1 MKFLNLFAIEQ
12 LILGMVIALTIS
24 SKAEAQPP
32 ANGLTVAFD
41 KSTPNPDALAAYK
54 KFWDA
59 FTLYEKKKNNTQSEE
74 RQKTR
79 ETLNTAADA
88 AEFAGNEQRLAAL
101 QESAKKYRENLASTP
116 RSNHRP
122 FVLINMAQVLSELSF
137 FQSKAGAQEA
147 QDHQKN
153 AILALE
159 EIERDFPTFQHM
171 SEALYLKAALLEA
184 QNNSQAASGIW
195 AKLAN
200 SGSDRFAFHACLV
213 LGDRD
218 FEKADLDGALNYYTR
233 AKSMLSKLATEE
245 KPLDHIRVYYRLAW
259 AQFKRANHSGVL
271 ASIREILK
279 PGTLARSP
287 RNKEKIFSD
296 LSDLAASSLFSINKT
311 EISKD
316 FLHANTT
323 RQISAKTAVS
333 LMTHYLDSNL
343 ATLGLEIGEL
353 ASQEFALEPEYPDI
367 LQTKA
372 KCEAAAGRLSQRQ
385 ETLEKL
391 GMLLPES
398 SLWRQH
404 NSNNT
409 ALVDHMTTLAR
420 SASESVASQYYQQ
433 GLSSGNAKKFL
444 MAATYYKFL
453 LDDSPNSEKS
463 ASIRLNIANCQ
474 FFADRLDDAEQSYSE
489 LISNLKV
496 PEDVLMTALFQR
508 ALTLEKIWRKDLE
521 ITIQKG
527 LSASNNQLIL
537 ARLGELEIAAED
549 YANRFPSQSRATDLL
564 LVAASANRDQSRF
577 AEANRFWQR
586 VLLSNPSPGQ
596 RAIAIRGIIFTKIR
610 DGKAA
615 DIIETA
621 SNFLKLEPND
631 TATDGLRQELLGV
644 IATAASDE
652 AASLSKKGL
661 TEEAGSILLR
671 VVSDFPGLPNRELM
685 WRDGAYFIAISGD
698 WPRAEA
704 SAENFLKESFNRFR
718 GDMIY
723 LTARS
728 HEYQLRF
735 SRAVKAYLDLART
748 NPEHPRAKISLERA
762 ERLAL
767 ADNSLSLAGQAAFE
781 LAKRETLA
789 SKKLTLLD
797 TSIRHFTDAGELG
810 KALAISETRKKHSS
824 MIADKLRSEFLIA
837 RLRYS
842 AGEKQIAMDDL
853 DTLSKQIERNRR
865 QLGDAYKS
873 LAADV
878 NMELGLQLLTQFN
891 GININAQK
899 NASVA
904 RVEKKS
910 ALFSEL
916 TRRFDKVSS
925 LDLPAASPKARFLVG
940 QAAASLADEITSIPS
955 RSGEP
960 VALRNQTRFN
970 QNIVRLRDISQRYHG
985 NNILAKQREPHQ
997 YSRNEWISRSAL
1009 AVSGAAQGSQSNSV
1023 LNTKSDQLSTA
1034 SSNDIPLQWSH

>member
-1 MKFLNLFAIEQ
+1 MKVMNLFAIEQ
-12 LILGMVIALTIS
+12 LIWCMVIALMIP
-24 SKAEAQPP
+24 SKAKADSP

-41 KSTPNPDALAAYK
+41 KSTPNPDALTAYK

-59 FTLYEKKKNNTQSEE
+59 FTLYEKKKNGTQSEE
-74 RQKTR
+74 YQKTS
-79 ETLNTAADA
+79 ETLNKAADA
-88 AEFAGNEQRLAAL
+88 ADLAATRKRLEAL

-116 RSNHRP
+116 RSSHRP
-122 FVLINMAQVLSELSF
+122 FVLINMAQVLAELSF
-137 FQSKAGAQEA
+137 FQNNVGGQEA
-147 QDHQKN
+147 QEHQRN
-153 AILALE
+153 AILALD
-159 EIERDFPTFQHM
+159 EIERDYPNFQHM
-171 SEALYLKAALLEA
+171 SEALYLKAALFEA
-184 QNNSQAASGIW
+184 QNNPQAASAIW

-218 FEKADLDGALNYYTR
+218 FEKAEPEGALKYYTR
-233 AKSMLSKLATEE
+233 AKSMLSKLAPDE

-259 AQFKRANHSGVL
+259 AQFKKANHSGVL
-271 ASIREILK
+271 ASIRELLK

-296 LSDLAASSLFSINKT
+296 LSDLAAASLFSINST
-311 EISKD
+311 ETSKE
-316 FLHANTT
+316 FLRANTT
-323 RQISAKTAVS
+323 GQIGAKTALS

-343 ATLGLEIGEL
+343 ATAGLEIAEL
-353 ASQEFALEPEYPDI
+353 ASQEFALAPEYPDI

-372 KCEAAAGRLSQRQ
+372 KCEAATGRSSQRL

-398 SLWRQH
+398 SLWRQR
-404 NSNNT
+404 NSNDT
-409 ALVDHMTTLAR
+409 LLVDHMTTLAR

-433 GLSSGNAKKFL
+433 GLSSGSAKKFL
-444 MAATYYKFL
+444 MAATYYRFL
-453 LDDSPNSEKS
+453 LDDSPTSEKS
-463 ASIRLNIANCQ
+463 ASIRLNIANCK

-489 LISNLKV
+489 LISNLKI

-508 ALTLEKIWRKDLE
+508 TLTLEKLWRKEFELSL
-521 ITIQKG
+521 QKG
-527 LSASNNQLIL
+527 QPTSNNQTSL
-537 ARLGELEIAAED
+537 ARLGQLEVATED
-549 YANRFPSQSRATDLL
+549 YANRFPSQSRAIDLL
-564 LVAASANRDQSRF
+564 LVAASANRDQLRF
-577 AEANRFWQR
+577 TEANRFWQR
-586 VLLSNPSPGQ
+586 VLLSNPAPGQ

-615 DIIETA
+615 DIIEAA
-621 SNFLKLEPND
+621 SNFLKLEND
-631 TATDGLRQELLGV
+631 DPATDGLRQELLGV

-652 AASLSKKGL
+652 ASSLSKKGL

-671 VVSDFPGLPNRELM
+671 VVSDFPRLPNRELM

-704 SAENFLKESFNRFR
+704 SAENFLKENFKRFR
-718 GDMIY
+718 GDMVY

-735 SRAVKAYLDLART
+735 SRAVKAYLDLGRT

-767 ADNSLSLAGQAAFE
+767 ADNSLSLAGQAVFE
-781 LAKRETLA
+781 LSKRENLT
-789 SKKLTLLD
+789 SKKLALLD
-797 TSIRHFTDAGELG
+797 TSMRHFTDAGELT
-810 KALAISETRKKHSS
+810 KALAIGETRKKHSS
-824 MIADKLRSEFLIA
+824 TIADKLRSEFLIA
-837 RLRYS
+837 TLRYKS
-842 AGEKQIAMDDL
+842 GEKQIAMDDL
-853 DTLSKQIERNRR
+853 DTLSKQIERNRP

-878 NMELGLQLLTQFN
+878 NMELGSQLLTKFN
-891 GININAQK
+891 DININVQK
-899 NASVA
+899 SSSAA

-910 ALFSEL
+910 LLFSEL
-916 TRRFDKVSS
+916 TKHFDKVSS

-940 QAAASLADEITSIPS
+940 QAAANFADEITSIPA

-970 QNIVRLRDISQRYHG
+970 QNIARLRDIAQRYHG
-985 NNILAKQREPHQ
+985 NNILAKQREPQQ

-1009 AVSGAAQGSQSNSV
+1009 AVSGAAQGSPSNSA
-1023 LNTKSDQLSTA
+1023 LNTKNDQLSTA